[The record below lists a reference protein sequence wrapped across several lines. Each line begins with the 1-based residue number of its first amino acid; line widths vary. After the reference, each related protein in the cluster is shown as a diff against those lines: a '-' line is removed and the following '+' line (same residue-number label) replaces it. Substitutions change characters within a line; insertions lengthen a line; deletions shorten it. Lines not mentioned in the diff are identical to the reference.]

1 MVNKPGHLMRFL
13 ARLWGTH
20 PPSLHAR
27 LAPSLPR
34 WGLAFALPAAAIL
47 GAVLVRRSGERRPAV
62 AYQPPPLARLAAREV
77 APVQPGY
84 LVRHGSPPLPGTL
97 PAQVSSRGGE
107 RPTLAPPTPTPT
119 PEPKRIT
126 TYRVAA
132 GDTVAGLAERFGIS
146 AETILWANGLG
157 SGASLQPGQE
167 LTILPVS
174 GVLHRVRLGDTLY
187 DIAKAYGVPMERV
200 AEASALE
207 DPDRLAVDQLLVIPG
222 GRPLPPPTPRPVA
235 APPTLAP
242 APTLSAEVAGKGGE
256 IVAIAARYEGYAY
269 VYGGSSPRTG
279 FDCSG
284 FAQYV
289 YGQAGLPIPRDL
301 WGQLSA
307 GPAVK
312 QGELLPGDLVFLQN
326 TYQAG
331 LSHVGIYVGSGNFIH
346 ASSPTRGVCYDSLT
360 SAYWAARYYGAS
372 RPWQ

>member
-1 MVNKPGHLMRFL
+1 MVKEPGHHTRFL
-13 ARLWGTH
+13 SRLWGTH
-20 PPSLHAR
+20 PPSLPTR

-34 WGLAFALPAAAIL
+34 WGLALTLSAAATLGAILALRSGPQRPAA
-47 GAVLVRRSGERRPAV
+47 
-62 AYQPPPLARLAAREV
+62 AYQPPPLARSAAREV

-84 LVRHGSPPLPGTL
+84 LVRHSSPPVASTL
-97 PAQVSSRGGE
+97 PPQVSSRGGE
-107 RPTLAPPTPTPT
+107 RPTPAPPTPTPT
-119 PEPKRIT
+119 PEPKRIR

-146 AETILWANGLG
+146 VETILWANGLR
-157 SGASLQPGQE
+157 SGTALQPGQE
-167 LTILPVS
+167 LTIPPVS

-187 DIAKAYGVPMERV
+187 DIAVAYGVPMERI

-207 DPDRLAVDQLLVIPG
+207 DANRLAVDQLLVIPG
-222 GRPLPPPTPRPVA
+222 GRPLPPPTPRPMV

-242 APTLSAEVAGKGGE
+242 APTLSAEASGKGGE
-256 IVAIAARYEGYAY
+256 IVAIAARYLGYAY

-312 QGELLPGDLVFLQN
+312 ESNLLPGDLVFFHD

-331 LSHVGIYVGSGNFIH
+331 LSHVGIYVGGGNFIH
-346 ASSPTRGVCYDSLT
+346 ASSPTRGVCYDSLGA
-360 SAYWAARYYGAS
+360 AYWVAHYYAAS